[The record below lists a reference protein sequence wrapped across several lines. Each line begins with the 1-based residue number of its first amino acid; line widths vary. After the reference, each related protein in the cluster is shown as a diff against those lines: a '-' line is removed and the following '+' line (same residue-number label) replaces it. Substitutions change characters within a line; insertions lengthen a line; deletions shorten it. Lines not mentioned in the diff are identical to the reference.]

1 MCVTLIFR
9 LVVCGGGGGGSLPQI
24 HSQYDFNLLISI
36 AVDHCYLLII
46 LIVLSTGCDAGIG
59 METAG
64 TEYGIF

>member
-1 MCVTLIFR
+1 MEE
-9 LVVCGGGGGGSLPQI
+9 GGGSLPQI